1 MKGLPIQKII
11 DLLKSLKGK
20 SKKAVIITVGLF
32 VIGALGLQF
41 GIVSADILDNQSVI
55 DVLNNISTFEF
66 LNKATEPVVIDSIS
80 KPVVDTLIK

>member
-20 SKKAVIITVGLF
+20 SKKVIIITVGLF

-41 GIVSADILDNQSVI
+41 GIVSADILDNQVVI

-66 LNKATEPVVIDSIS
+66 LDKAAEPVVIDSIS

>member
-20 SKKAVIITVGLF
+20 SKKVAIITVGLF
-32 VIGALGLQF
+32 VIGALGIQF
-41 GIVSADILDNQSVI
+41 GIVGADILDNQAVI
-55 DVLNNISTFEF
+55 DVLNSLSTFEF
-66 LNKATEPVVIDSIS
+66 LDKAAEPVVIDSIS